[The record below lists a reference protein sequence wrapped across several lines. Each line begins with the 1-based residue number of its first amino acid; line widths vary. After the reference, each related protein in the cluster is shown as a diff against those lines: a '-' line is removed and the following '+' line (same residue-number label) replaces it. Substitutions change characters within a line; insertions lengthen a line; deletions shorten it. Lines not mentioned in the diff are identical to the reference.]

1 MTAIIQEKKKMTTKE
16 QEIQALKDKIKEIQ
30 ESGSSKP
37 AYTRLRKES
46 ARINKEL
53 KGEESKKYAFRN
65 LCEEIIAML
74 SEQEEETED

>member
-1 MTAIIQEKKKMTTKE
+1 MTTKE
-16 QEIQALKDKIKEIQ
+16 QEIQALKDKIKEIK

-53 KGEESKKYAFRN
+53 KDEEEKKDAFRN
-65 LCEEIIAML
+65 LCDEILNML